1 MKNLFK
7 AISEFQKEMDIL
19 KQVRRNEFAKF
30 NYYDYTDVVLTL
42 KPLLQKNG
50 LIYFHSIDGRTLTTM
65 LIHVETAEAIESK
78 SEIIE
83 MEAKGMNSYQVFGSG
98 ISYLKKYHLTS
109 LLGVATDEK
118 SMDELTEERTQKK
131 QPLSPERFDKAIEG
145 IKAGTVKP
153 EALEKYELTSSQ
165 KITLKNLQS

>member
-7 AISEFQKEMDIL
+7 AISQFQAEMEIL
-19 KQVRRNEFAKF
+19 KQVRKNDFAKF
-30 NYYDYTDVVLTL
+30 NYYDYTDVVIGL

-50 LIYFHSIDGRTLTTM
+50 LIYFHSIENRTLTTR
-65 LIHVETAEAIESK
+65 LIHVESAEEISSS

-83 MEAKGMNSYQVFGSG
+83 MESKGMNSYQVFGSG

-118 SMDELTEERTQKK
+118 SIDELTEERKK
-131 QPLSPERFDKAIEG
+131 KLPTLTDERFNS
-145 IKAGTVKP
+145 
-153 EALEKYELTSSQ
+153 ALQSISDG
-165 KITLKNLQS
+165 KITVEKLKTMFTLTEKQLSCL

>member
-7 AISEFQKEMDIL
+7 SISTFQAEMEIL
-19 KQVRRNEFAKF
+19 KQVRKNDFAKF
-30 NYYDYTDVVLTL
+30 NYYDYTDVVLGL

-50 LIYFHSIDGRTLTTM
+50 LIYFHSIEGRKLTTR
-65 LIHVETAEAIESK
+65 LIHTESGEEISSS

-118 SMDELTEERTQKK
+118 SMDELTEERKPKSLPTLTDERFEKAFASIQEGTMTVEKLKSLFTLTQK
-131 QPLSPERFDKAIEG
+131 QLSC
-145 IKAGTVKP
+145 
-153 EALEKYELTSSQ
+153 L
-165 KITLKNLQS
+165 